1 MLILVLL
8 KDFISN
14 ISKPQ
19 ILWTRGGAILLKGLN
34 FQRLIFFQGNKKSQM
49 LQAHPTFAEAIKV
62 SMLDATGKCFFHM

>member
-1 MLILVLL
+1 MILVLL

-19 ILWTRGGAILLKGLN
+19 ILWTMGGAILLKGLN
-34 FQRLIFFQGNKKSQM
+34 FQRLIFTKGNKKSRVPQG
-49 LQAHPTFAEAIKV
+49 QPTFAEAIKV